1 MCGKKFTANTNG
13 VWKKKRTHEDSWNS
27 EARNM
32 QENSPWCINDSVKM
46 RPNYEETYKESRR
59 GGWTSAEM
67 VVGSRI
73 ITIGVVLDWVKT
85 MYLDDS
91 FWF

>member
-1 MCGKKFTANTNG
+1 
-13 VWKKKRTHEDSWNS
+13 
-27 EARNM
+27 M

-73 ITIGVVLDWVKT
+73 ITIGVVLD
-85 MYLDDS
+85 
-91 FWF
+91 